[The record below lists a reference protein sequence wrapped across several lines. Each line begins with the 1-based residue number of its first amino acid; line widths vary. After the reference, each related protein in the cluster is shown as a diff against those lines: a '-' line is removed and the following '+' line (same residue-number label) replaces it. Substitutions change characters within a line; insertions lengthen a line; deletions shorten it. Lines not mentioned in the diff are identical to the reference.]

1 MNLPKSG
8 FLADAKIEDFNFIN
22 EKSHVDKIYS
32 FEFFV
37 DFSADLKSPAI
48 QFLKTGFKYP
58 YLLVSKFQNPIFVW
72 KKIIFVGKKG
82 ATLQAKWGHFKDIF

>member
-32 FEFFV
+32 FQFFV
-37 DFSADLKSPAI
+37 DFSIDLKSHTI
-48 QFLKTGFKYP
+48 IYFKTGFKYP
-58 YLLVSKFQNPIFVW
+58 YLFI
-72 KKIIFVGKKG
+72 
-82 ATLQAKWGHFKDIF
+82 